1 MCRFS
6 ASSCKR
12 GRGRRKFFKEPMT
25 KTAPE
30 LKPAHPQGP
39 FYAGAMVLLALGDP
53 REKFWGRLMALGEAG
68 ISLRGIDLESFDD
81 SAAMLKAGEPF
92 TPATVFFPMHRV
104 ERMELDVHAGGLPSL
119 SERFRIQT
127 GRDPARL
134 FGEGEPAPGSQE

>member
-1 MCRFS
+1 
-6 ASSCKR
+6 
-12 GRGRRKFFKEPMT
+12 MT

-30 LKPAHPQGP
+30 LKPARPHGP

-53 REKFWGRLMALGEAG
+53 REKFWGRLIALSEAG

-81 SAAMLKAGEPF
+81 SAAMIKAGDPF

-104 ERMELDVHAGGLPSL
+104 ERMELDLRAGGLPSL

-127 GRDPARL
+127 GHDPVRL
-134 FGEGEPAPGSQE
+134 FGEGEPTPGGCE